1 MKTFLSHHK
10 FATFAVVT
18 CIFSWSCWLPILAD
32 IQGDLFKSS
41 GSTLVLFFL
50 GAYGPSL
57 CAILLSAYFDGIAG
71 IKHLFRRRL
80 TAFAA
85 LRWSVL
91 ILLIGPAIYAASLAL
106 FYFAG
111 GHLGNA
117 NYGVLPWIPVI
128 LLVSIL
134 LGPLAEELGWR
145 GYALPQ
151 FNLKQEFGR
160 ANILLGFVWALW
172 HAPLFWAATGTAISG
187 MPVTV
192 WSIALF
198 ATAVLGSTYLYSWI
212 YQRTNSSVWIAIML
226 HLSLNG
232 SATISTWLFP
242 EIAAEQK
249 PLLYG
254 LYVVTVWTLVG
265 LIYVFQRRKSSS
277 NLSKQVHAK

>member
-1 MKTFLSHHK
+1 
-10 FATFAVVT
+10 
-18 CIFSWSCWLPILAD
+18 
-32 IQGDLFKSS
+32 
-41 GSTLVLFFL
+41 
-50 GAYGPSL
+50 
-57 CAILLSAYFDGIAG
+57 
-71 IKHLFRRRL
+71 
-80 TAFAA
+80 
-85 LRWSVL
+85 
-91 ILLIGPAIYAASLAL
+91 AL

-151 FNLKQEFGR
+151 FNLKREFGR

-226 HLSLNG
+226 HLSLN
-232 SATISTWLFP
+232 
-242 EIAAEQK
+242 
-249 PLLYG
+249 
-254 LYVVTVWTLVG
+254 
-265 LIYVFQRRKSSS
+265 
-277 NLSKQVHAK
+277 